1 MKKSRMAGNAAGGPD
16 AAQADVPVADLWYCD
31 IMPNIT
37 VTVSEQT
44 YRRARVRAAELST
57 SVSAVVARTLD
68 EFAAAGTDAEV
79 RKRRF
84 EELRSQTPIWSAGQR
99 LSREDLYR
107 KPGKRR

>member
-1 MKKSRMAGNAAGGPD
+1 
-16 AAQADVPVADLWYCD
+16 
-31 IMPNIT
+31 MPNIT

-68 EFAAAGTDAEV
+68 EFAAAGTGAET

-84 EELRSQTPIWSAGQR
+84 EELRARTPVLSAGRR

-107 KPGKRR
+107 LSGKRR

>member
-1 MKKSRMAGNAAGGPD
+1 
-16 AAQADVPVADLWYCD
+16 
-31 IMPNIT
+31 MPNIT

-68 EFAAAGTDAEV
+68 EFAAAGTGAEA

-84 EELRSQTPIWSAGQR
+84 EELRAQTPVLSAGRR
-99 LSREDLYR
+99 LSREDLYP
-107 KPGKRR
+107 KPGKPR

>member
-1 MKKSRMAGNAAGGPD
+1 
-16 AAQADVPVADLWYCD
+16 
-31 IMPNIT
+31 MPNIT

-68 EFAAAGTDAEV
+68 EFAAAGTAAEA

-84 EELRSQTPIWSAGQR
+84 EELRAQTPVLSAGRR
-99 LSREDLYR
+99 LSREELYR
-107 KPGKRR
+107 KSAKRR